1 MHLRKSFLFLSLS
14 AFALITSCG
23 NNEPEVPD
31 GPGPGPG
38 PVEPEPEKPELPTF
52 KESDYASGVL
62 GKFYAPLGNLTVSAD
77 SLLLDGDTDLE
88 LYPTKIE
95 DVTNGDTTRKAVYY
109 DATHNGGDY
118 RLYFS
123 FEEKM
128 ELLLEEKVNNE
139 YVLLDSFMPDIIPFV
154 GTYTGYGDSSM
165 YSVALAITDEYSG
178 DLDTFTINQGIFAS
192 GTPTYNNDYYF
203 AKTYYSLLNDKM
215 TLMVDIW
222 DYEDDYLYYSCYLEL
237 NDQVAGLFDITMEQ
251 AVYISDVTF
260 VYGDYFVDKD
270 ASLKFNYTSSYDEE
284 TYMETLNPEI
294 SIGEEKFTF
303 GLHYDN
309 GSYYHLKNDVRE
321 IFIQAT
327 PYGIKWIENNE
338 TKYYPFNSTMQFN
351 GAYENSDGLRFDFAY
366 DSMDYAN
373 GSLLLNG
380 AEHEFE
386 KIIQGEKLGLKTNL
400 NGVDYV
406 FTEFQVGRAIE
417 VTVNGQTSF
426 LLNYDLFK
434 TYYDHTFES
443 IVNGVVDTLI
453 INDKINVTYK
463 NKDYKGALT
472 YDPALEYPYV
482 TFDVDGSQFVF
493 SVLDETAKAYTL
505 TRGTEI
511 INYFSDE
518 LVNTLEKVY
527 TSGKGQVS
535 FKDGVMTYKGENKP
549 LTIEPSYDDYSFS
562 YKVHITFKD
571 GETNK
576 YFNYETFDQLTE
588 YVVGVKD
595 PIETYIDQEIYDS
608 LVGRYVFTGT
618 YGDEAFE
625 LTKDGKFYADVLNET
640 GDGLI
645 YREEKE
651 YHVQVAPLANGTLA
665 PAISFLHQN
674 VWVYLYKEGNS
685 MLVFETRYVE
695 ERLHAVNGIYHNE
708 DLSQVVFINRDKV
721 YVNGEEVTVNS
732 ISGSL
737 AANGTITINVTL
749 NNVKTDL
756 VFTLN
761 ENKEPVDLTF
771 GANELKEAGLDLAS
785 FKGTYE
791 DTEGNVYTF
800 KDFVGIGGAN
810 DGYQLE
816 VKQKGS
822 TLPGMTYTEY
832 VVVNRNGKLALKF
845 SALAENYYL
854 IYDNGTIKVEK
865 EAGGLVPPPP
875 PLL

>member
-23 NNEPEVPD
+23 NNEPETPD
-31 GPGPGPG
+31 KPGPGPG
-38 PVEPEPEKPELPTF
+38 PVEPEPDKPELPTF
-52 KESDYASGVL
+52 NESEYADGVL
-62 GKFYAPLGNLTVSAD
+62 GKFYAPLGDLTVTAD
-77 SLLLDGDTDLE
+77 SLVLDGENDLK

-95 DVTNGDTTRKAVYY
+95 DVTSGDTSRKAVYY
-109 DATHNGGDY
+109 DSTHNDGDY

-139 YVLLDSFMPDIIPFV
+139 YVLLDSFMPDVSPFV
-154 GTYTGYGDSSM
+154 GTYTVYGDSSM

-178 DLDTFTINQGIFAS
+178 DLDTFTINRGLFS
-192 GTPTYNNDYYF
+192 TGVPTYNNDYYF
-203 AKTYYSLLNDKM
+203 AKTYYSLLNNKM

-251 AVYISDVTF
+251 VVYISDVTF
-260 VYGDYFVDKD
+260 VYGDYFVDED
-270 ASLKFNYTSSYDEE
+270 TSLKFNYTSSFNEE

-294 SIGEEKFTF
+294 TIGDEKFTF

-309 GSYYHLKNDVRE
+309 GSYYHLKNDNRE

-351 GAYENSDGLRFDFAY
+351 GAYENSDGLRFDFTY

-380 AEHEFE
+380 TQSEFE
-386 KIIQGEKLGLKTNL
+386 KVIEGQKLGLKARL
-400 NGVDYV
+400 NAVDYI

-417 VTVNGQTSF
+417 VTVNNETSF
-426 LLNYDLFK
+426 LLNYDLFM

-443 IVNGVVDTLI
+443 IVNGVVDTLVVD
-453 INDKINVTYK
+453 DKFNVKYK
-463 NKDYKGALT
+463 NKNYEGTLT
-472 YDPALEYPYV
+472 YDPGLEYPYV
-482 TFDVDGSQFVF
+482 VFDASGTNYVF
-493 SVLDETAKAYTL
+493 SVLDEDAKAYTL
-505 TRGTEI
+505 TSGTEI

-535 FKDGVMTYKGENKP
+535 FKDGVMTYKGVDKP
-549 LTIEPSYDDYSFS
+549 LTIEPVYDDYSFT
-562 YKVHITFKD
+562 YLVRITFKD
-571 GETNK
+571 GETDK
-576 YFNYETFDQLTE
+576 YFNYETFYQLTE
-588 YVVGVKD
+588 YIVGVED
-595 PIETYIDQEIYDS
+595 PIETYIYQEIYDS

-625 LTKDGKFYADVLNET
+625 LTRDGKFYADILNET

-645 YREEKE
+645 YRQEKE
-651 YHVQVAPLANGTLA
+651 YHVQVVPLANGTLA

-674 VWVYLYKEGNS
+674 VWVYLYKDGNS
-685 MLVFETRYVE
+685 LLVFETRYVE
-695 ERLHAVNGIYHNE
+695 ERLHAVNGIYHND
-708 DLSQVVFINRDKV
+708 DLSQIVFINRDKV
-721 YVNGEEVTVNS
+721 YVNGEEVSVNS
-732 ISGSL
+732 ISGEL
-737 AANGTITINVTL
+737 AANAKITINVTL
-749 NNVKTDL
+749 NGKPTDL
-756 VFTLN
+756 VFALD
-761 ENKEPVDLTF
+761 ENKELVDLTL
-771 GANELKEAGLDLAS
+771 GTNNLEKSSVDLAA
-785 FKGTYE
+785 FKGTFE
-791 DTEGNVYTF
+791 DKNGNIYTF

-816 VKQKGS
+816 VKQKDS

-832 VVVNRNGKLALKF
+832 VAVNRNGKLALKF
-845 SALAENYYL
+845 SGLSANYYL
-854 IYDNGTIKVEK
+854 VYDNGVITAES
-865 EAGGLVPPPP
+865 EAGGLIPPP